1 MFNVIRIPTKFNKP
15 ISRLSDKDQL
25 RLYKLIRDIWDWKSV
40 IQTDDSVWDILS
52 LIYSEWMNM
61 EVRNG
66 YKRES
71 SHLSNPESSIEPC
84 PSDSGHRVEYSIVE
98 DNRVEDIPK
107 GIWLQ
112 AIEDKPDN
120 RNPWTQR
127 IIDIIKSQV
136 EKEGFLYDN
145 NKEERN
151 RATIIAK
158 RQSDWW
164 TFIKEES
171 EEKEEFIIRSII
183 SYSNQNEY
191 TSKIR
196 SAKDFHEKWKKVA
209 NTMKEA
215 WKEAEKNLPNPN
227 PLLRFTR

>member
-1 MFNVIRIPTKFNKP
+1 MVQPMVQSNFKNDATKPSQTNSSQAKPTQDKSNQN
-15 ISRLSDKDQL
+15 ISKD
-25 RLYKLIRDIWDWKSV
+25 
-40 IQTDDSVWDILS
+40 
-52 LIYSEWMNM
+52 
-61 EVRNG
+61 
-66 YKRES
+66 
-71 SHLSNPESSIEPC
+71 
-84 PSDSGHRVEYSIVE
+84 
-98 DNRVEDIPK
+98 
-107 GIWLQ
+107 IWLQ
-112 AIEDKPDN
+112 AIVDLDKSDL
-120 RNPWTQR
+120 RNKWTQR
-127 IIDIIKSQV
+127 IIDIVKSQV
-136 EKEGFLYDN
+136 ELEGFLYDN

-171 EEKEEFIIRSII
+171 EEKEEYIIRSII

-196 SAKDFHEKWKKVA
+196 SAKDFHEKWKRVA

-215 WKEAEKNLPNPN
+215 WKEAEKNIPNPN